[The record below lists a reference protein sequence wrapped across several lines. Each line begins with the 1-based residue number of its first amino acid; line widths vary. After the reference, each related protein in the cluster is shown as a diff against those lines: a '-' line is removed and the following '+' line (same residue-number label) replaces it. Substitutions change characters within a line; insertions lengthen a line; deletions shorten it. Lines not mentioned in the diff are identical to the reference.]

1 MQYMLDTIN
10 KKDITLGIGCMPIAG
25 VTSNPTI
32 IKKEGKIDFFPYFR
46 ELREIIGTE
55 RSLHIQVTAPDPDG
69 MIREAEAVLERIDAE
84 VFLKVP
90 VNEAGLTAIRRMKKA
105 GWSVTATAISSK
117 TQAFMAMEE
126 GADYLAM
133 YYNRMANMDM
143 DPDDV
148 FSSVAD
154 LIDTYGYDSQILG
167 ASFKNIGQVNRA
179 FEDGAHAVT
188 VAPSI
193 LFDALRLPAISKNV
207 NIFAADWADLY
218 GNRTIAD
225 L

>member
-10 KKDITLGIGCMPIAG
+10 KKEISAAIACMPIVG

-32 IKKEGKIDFFPYFR
+32 IKKEGKIDFYPYFR
-46 ELREIIGTE
+46 ELREIIGSE
-55 RSLHIQVTAPDPDG
+55 RSLHVQVTAPDADG
-69 MIREAEAVLERIDAE
+69 MMREAEAVLEKIDAK

-105 GWSVTATAISSK
+105 GYKVTATAISSK
-117 TQAFMAMEE
+117 TQAFMAIEE

-133 YYNRMANMDM
+133 YYNRMENMDI
-143 DPDDV
+143 DPDEV
-148 FSSVAD
+148 FSAVAD
-154 LIDTYGYDSQILG
+154 MIDLYGYESQILG

-207 NIFAADWADLY
+207 SAFAADWTELFGDKSLADL
-218 GNRTIAD
+218 
-225 L
+225 

>member
-10 KKDITLGIGCMPIAG
+10 KKDIILAVGCMPIAG

-46 ELREIIGTE
+46 ELREIIGSE
-55 RSLHIQVTAPDPDG
+55 RSLHVQVTAPDPDG
-69 MIREAEAVLERIDAE
+69 MMREAEAVLEKIDAE

-105 GWSVTATAISSK
+105 GYNVTATAISSK
-117 TQAFMAMEE
+117 AQAYMAIEE

-133 YYNRMANMDM
+133 YYNRMANMDI
-143 DPDDV
+143 DPDEV
-148 FSSVAD
+148 FSVVAD
-154 LIDTYGYDSQILG
+154 MIDTYGYDSQILG
-167 ASFKNIGQVNRA
+167 ASFKNIAQVNRV
-179 FEDGAHAVT
+179 FENGAHAAT
-188 VAPSI
+188 VDPAI
-193 LFDALRLPAISKNV
+193 LFDALRLPAIRS
-207 NIFAADWADLY
+207 NISAFAADWADLY
-218 GNRTIAD
+218 GDRTIAD